1 MEPIKIQKVIAYIE
15 ENLTEELSY
24 HAIAA
29 LAAVSEADLQR
40 AFKMI
45 TEGHLAHIIN
55 WKTSICLKCR
65 CWFCCFSYF
74 IMLLANVLEQCSEWR
89 KRRAFR
95 ERDGSSICNFSVMRH

>member
-45 TEGHLAHIIN
+45 TGLTISEYIRNRRLTRAAVD
-55 WKTSICLKCR
+55 LK
-65 CWFCCFSYF
+65 
-74 IMLLANVLEQCSEWR
+74 NG
-89 KRRAFR
+89 
-95 ERDGSSICNFSVMRH
+95 DGKVWILR